1 MDLSLR
7 KHDAPLTPQER
18 EAMFIRHDKHTIV
31 TQLEDGAY
39 AVFSNDYTRE
49 SMVIVTNPDDLAL
62 AISSRL
68 NMCRRVTRSPFAIAM
83 LKQNGNGNGATPKA
97 SKKEVAVDFG
107 GMFEEEP

>member
-7 KHDAPLTPQER
+7 KPDNPLTPQER
-18 EAMFIRHDKHTIV
+18 EAMYIRHDRHTIV
-31 TQLEDGAY
+31 TQLEDGSY

-49 SMVIVTNPDDLAL
+49 SLVIVTNPDDLAL

-68 NMCRRVTRSPFAIAM
+68 NMCRRVTRSPFAISM
-83 LKQNGNGNGATPKA
+83 LKQNGHGHAAPKE
-97 SKKEVAVDFG
+97 SKKEIAVDFG

>member
-7 KHDAPLTPQER
+7 KPDNPLSPQER
-18 EAMFIRHDKHTIV
+18 EAMYIRHDRHTIV
-31 TQLEDGAY
+31 TQLEDGSY

-49 SMVIVTNPDDLAL
+49 SLVIVTNPDDLAL

-83 LKQNGNGNGATPKA
+83 LKQEGKKVNGTTKE
-97 SKKEVAVDFG
+97 SKREVAVDFG